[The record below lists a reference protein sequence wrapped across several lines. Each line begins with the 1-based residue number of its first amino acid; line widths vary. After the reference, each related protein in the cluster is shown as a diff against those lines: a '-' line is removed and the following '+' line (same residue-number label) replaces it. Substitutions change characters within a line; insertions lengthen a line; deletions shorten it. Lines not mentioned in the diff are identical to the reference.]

1 MSLSKTRHGKM
12 KGVGFKMTRTLGYTE
27 FVPLNLKAV
36 FTNVD
41 LSVKKVTT
49 NIIYQVQTIA
59 TFIFSLPANII
70 LESGDIN
77 SMRGLQEVDI
87 DEEYVVWRLKP
98 IWHSILEHEIS
109 EPDDFLV

>member
-1 MSLSKTRHGKM
+1 MLAPLAFCPFLSPCRHTGKKIVHM
-12 KGVGFKMTRTLGYTE
+12 I
-27 FVPLNLKAV
+27 PLNLKAV

-49 NIIYQVQTIA
+49 NIIYQDQTIA
-59 TFIFSLPANII
+59 TFIFSLPENII
-70 LESGDIN
+70 LERGGIN
-77 SMRGLQEVDI
+77 SIGGIQELDI

>member
-1 MSLSKTRHGKM
+1 M
-12 KGVGFKMTRTLGYTE
+12 KGGGFKLTSALGYTE
-27 FVPLNLKAV
+27 FAPLNLKAV

-41 LSVKKVTT
+41 LRVKKVTT
-49 NIIYQVQTIA
+49 NIIYQDKTIA

-77 SMRGLQEVDI
+77 SIRGLQEVDI

-98 IWHSILEHEIS
+98 KWHSILEHEIS